1 MPSGHAKR
9 RLRRLIQ
16 VIAPGVLALSGYR
29 PSWLANDLAAGLSV
43 AAIALPVGIAYA
55 DLAGVS
61 PVIGMYSAIFP
72 LFAYALFG
80 SSRQLM
86 TGPDAATC
94 ILVAT
99 TLGPLA
105 GGDPERYATL
115 LFGLTIMTGLLY
127 LFAGAIRLGFM
138 ANFLS
143 QPILTGYLNGIA
155 LIIVV
160 GQVPKLFGYPASEE
174 LFLSKIL
181 EFFQRVDQSHWPT
194 AALGAG
200 TLVVLVLIMR
210 FLPRLPG
217 AFVVVGLST
226 LLVVGLE
233 LEQLGVAVLGD
244 VPGGFPS
251 IVLPSFHL
259 GDFNDIFGAAAGL
272 VLVSFTS
279 GVLTAKSFARRN
291 GYEINANQELIGFGA
306 CNLAS
311 GLAQGF
317 PVTGAD
323 SRTAVNNAMGG
334 KTQMVGLVA
343 GGAMLL
349 VLVYM
354 TAPLSYVPTTALA
367 AVILIAAI
375 GLFDL
380 ADLRLLYHMSYR
392 EFLMSVVTTLGVLV
406 LGVLPGVLLAVALSL
421 IWLLSV
427 ESRPN
432 DAVLGRVKGQKG
444 FHNIADYPAAK
455 TIPGLLLYRFESN
468 LVFYNADYM
477 KSRVRALVA
486 AQKTPVEWLVLDASA
501 INIVDATGLRKFDEL
516 REELAAMGVSVYVA
530 RLKRHLGRFFND
542 DFVKKRR
549 ESGKKHLFQTLKP
562 AINAF
567 LKQQRANG
575 LTSIDASAKA
585 RQKKTQKYLM
595 QALQPTIDAYLKH
608 QQATA
613 ETEPESGAN
622 KKGKKVNRHS
632 FQALKPAIAAFLKQQ
647 QEAGLMPIDSDV
659 ADLAL
664 DERQWREPVELPR
677 TEKQNVV
684 PAPRN
689 DDVAAQPENDVD
701 K

>member
-1 MPSGHAKR
+1 MSNDHSTRK
-9 RLRRLIQ
+9 LRHLIQ
-16 VIAPGVLALSGYR
+16 IIAPGILALSGYR
-29 PSWLANDLAAGLSV
+29 PSWLPKDLAAGLSV

-55 DLAGVS
+55 DLAGVP

-94 ILVAT
+94 ILVAA

-105 GGDPERYATL
+105 GGDPEHYATL
-115 LFGLTIMTGLLY
+115 MLGLTVMTGLLY
-127 LFAGAIRLGFM
+127 LFAGVIKLGFI

-155 LIIVV
+155 LLIIV
-160 GQVPKLFGYPASEE
+160 GQVPKLLGYTSTEE
-174 LFLSKIL
+174 KFLRKIL
-181 EFFQRVDQSHWPT
+181 EFFERVDQSHWPT

-217 AFVVVGLST
+217 AFVVVGLSIMIVAA
-226 LLVVGLE
+226 LGLG
-233 LEQLGVAVLGD
+233 QQGVAVLGE
-244 VPGGFPS
+244 VPSGLPS
-251 IVLPSFHL
+251 IVLPSFQH
-259 GDFNDIFGAAAGL
+259 GAFNDIFGAAAGL

-291 GYEINANQELIGFGA
+291 GYEVNANQELIGFGA

-349 VLVYM
+349 VLLFL
-354 TAPLSYVPTTALA
+354 TSPLAYVPTTALA
-367 AVILIAAI
+367 AVILVSAI

-380 ADLRLLYHMSYR
+380 ADLRQLYHMSYR
-392 EFLMSVVTTLGVLV
+392 EFLMSVGTTLGVLV

-432 DAVLGRVKGQKG
+432 DAVLGRVKGRKG
-444 FHNIADYPAAK
+444 FHSIADYPDAK
-455 TIPGLLLYRFESN
+455 TIPGLLLYRFDSN
-468 LVFYNADYM
+468 LVFYNADYL
-477 KSRVRALVA
+477 KARVRAAVA
-486 AQKTPVEWLVLDASA
+486 AQKTPVEWVVVDASS
-501 INIVDATGLRKFDEL
+501 INIIDATGLRKFDEL
-516 REELAAMGVSVYVA
+516 REELAAVGVSVYIA
-530 RLKRHLGRFFND
+530 RVKQHLEHFFNKE
-542 DFVKKRR
+542 FAKERRKAAKKLR
-549 ESGKKHLFQTLKP
+549 FQTLKP
-562 AINAF
+562 AINAY
-567 LKQQRANG
+567 LKYQQARG
-575 LTSIDASAKA
+575 LTLVDTDA
-585 RQKKTQKYLM
+585 TD
-595 QALQPTIDAYLKH
+595 P
-608 QQATA
+608 
-613 ETEPESGAN
+613 G
-622 KKGKKVNRHS
+622 
-632 FQALKPAIAAFLKQQ
+632 
-647 QEAGLMPIDSDV
+647 SD
-659 ADLAL
+659 DR
-664 DERQWREPVELPR
+664 EWREQIEPPQMGNPD
-677 TEKQNVV
+677 TV
-684 PAPRN
+684 PAPPE
-689 DDVAAQPENDVD
+689 DDGPTQRDRTPEA
-701 K
+701 